1 MKKLVI
7 IGVAI
12 VIVIF
17 IAFGAVRVSGNKK
30 NKNEG
35 DKVEVARRGEFIV
48 KIKDTGYLESLLS
61 VEIKSNVEGEIK
73 KLYVKDGD
81 KVEKGQS
88 LLKIDDARI
97 VEEKKQAQAN
107 LDAAKAQWEQSKLTT
122 NLTEQQQ
129 DSGLKQADDAVEVA
143 TAAYE
148 AAKATSAQRISQ
160 AETDIATTKNYLEQ
174 DKIALQ
180 QADIAL
186 QQAQLALAQYEA
198 AEESTKVNL
207 DNAESELKRIKELYE
222 KKFVSKKA
230 LEDAQA
236 QRAHAVSQY
245 ESARKNVESQQ
256 QTVKSQDASIE
267 TRRKAI
273 DTRQAT
279 LDFQE
284 RNIKAIK
291 QAQEAQVRQAEV
303 QLQTAETRL
312 KQLQESLDDEKQV
325 SKYSESTA
333 KANLL
338 RAESDLKNAEE
349 RLQWTNVIAPM
360 AGTVTDLKVEEGEIV
375 ISGRSAFSSGPAIM
389 KIADLSKMVLKTNIN
404 EVDIAKVR
412 LGQKVEI
419 EVEAFPD
426 KKYEGRITEIS
437 PSGQQ
442 RPQESVI
449 TFEVTIE
456 VLGSPEE
463 LRPGMK
469 AKADIIVIDKA
480 DVLQLPIETVLAP
493 ETMVVKATVNQSD
506 LSKLEVGKEI
516 KIENLAGK
524 QFKGKVSK
532 ISSPPPVPPSTGG
545 KERENV
551 EILIEETRGLRTGPT
566 EIAIVL
572 SEKAADKITKVQA
585 LIESEKKYFVMLD
598 KKEEETKS
606 KHQKDKKSKTKGVK
620 NQIQVGERNETHYE
634 ILSGV
639 KEGDRV
645 FVQSIEELAKK
656 K

>member
-1 MKKLVI
+1 MKKFII

-17 IAFGAVRVSGNKK
+17 VALGAVRVSRSKK
-30 NKNEG
+30 NRNE
-35 DKVEVARRGEFIV
+35 DKIEVARRGEFIV
-48 KIKDTGYLESLLS
+48 KIKEIGYLEPLLS

-81 KVEKGQS
+81 KVEKGQI

-107 LDAAKAQWEQSKLTT
+107 LDAAKAQLEQAKLNT

-129 DSGLKQADDAVEVA
+129 DSALKQAYEAVEVA
-143 TAAYE
+143 KAAYE
-148 AAKATSAQRISQ
+148 AAKAAEAQRISQ
-160 AETDIATTKNYLEQ
+160 AKTDIATTKNYLEQ
-174 DKIALQ
+174 DRIAFQ
-180 QADIAL
+180 QAIIAL
-186 QQAQLALAQYEA
+186 QQAQLALEQYKA
-198 AEESTKVNL
+198 AEESAKVNL
-207 DNAESELKRIKELYE
+207 NNAESEFKRVEELYE
-222 KKFVSKKA
+222 KEFVSKKA

-236 QRAHAVSQY
+236 QRANALSQY
-245 ESARKNVESQQ
+245 ESARKNVESQI
-256 QTVKSQDASIE
+256 QTVESQEANIK
-267 TRRKAI
+267 TRQKAI

-284 RNIKAIK
+284 NNLKVIE
-291 QAQEAQVRQAEV
+291 QAQAAQVRQAEV
-303 QLQTAETRL
+303 QLQTARTRL
-312 KQLQESLDDEKQV
+312 EQFQETIDDEKQV
-325 SKYSESTA
+325 SVYSESTA

-338 RAESDLKNAEE
+338 RAQSNLKNAEE
-349 RLQWTNVIAPM
+349 RLQWTSIIAPM
-360 AGTVTDLKVEEGEIV
+360 AGTVTDLRVEEGEIV
-375 ISGRSAFSSGPAIM
+375 TSGRSAFASGPAIM
-389 KIADLSKMVLKTNIN
+389 KIADLSKMVLKTNIV
-404 EVDIAKVR
+404 EVEIAKVK

-419 EVEAFPD
+419 EVDAFPD
-426 KKYEGRITEIS
+426 EKYEGEITEIS

-442 RPQESVI
+442 RQGENVI

-469 AKADIIVIDKA
+469 AKANIIVIDKD
-480 DVLQLPIETVLAP
+480 DVLQLPIETVLTP
-493 ETMVVKATVNQSD
+493 ETMVVKATVNQID
-506 LSKLEVGKEI
+506 LSKLESGKEI

-524 QFKGKVSK
+524 QFKGKVGK
-532 ISSPPPVPPSTGG
+532 ISPNE
-545 KERENV
+545 ERENV
-551 EILIEETRGLRTGPT
+551 EILIEEEKEARGLRTGPT

-572 SEKAADKITKVQA
+572 SEKEKIPKIQA
-585 LIESEKKYFVMLD
+585 MIESEMKYFVMLD
-598 KKEEETKS
+598 KKEDKS
-606 KHQKDKKSKTKGVK
+606 KDKKDKKKKGVK
-620 NQIQVGERNETHYE
+620 TQIQVGERNETHYE